1 MIHEGKGNVKRKFIV
16 DGKKS
21 LCYTNKVKRNRQVP
35 VGGSAMK
42 AIVKKFIRLVIGL
55 AIMSFGSA
63 MALQANM
70 GMEPWDVLNHGVSVF
85 LKDVTIGGVQVFT
98 FGRANITIGFSI
110 LFIDLLFK
118 EKVGFGTFINILICG
133 NIIDLVTG
141 ALIPG
146 FALLPD
152 YTACATMTEHLVPRL
167 LLCVFSVVPAA
178 YGMYVYMSAKL
189 GSGPRDG
196 LMCVVTRRLP
206 KVPVGAIRVVLEGMA
221 LIIGWLLGGTVGVGT
236 IILVCSS
243 GPVMQLIF
251 KLAKFDVKELRN
263 ETIPETLAAI
273 RAARTK
279 SA

>member
-1 MIHEGKGNVKRKFIV
+1 
-16 DGKKS
+16 
-21 LCYTNKVKRNRQVP
+21 
-35 VGGSAMK
+35 MK
-42 AIVKKFIRLVIGL
+42 AIVKKFIRLLVGL

-63 MALQANM
+63 MALQANL

-85 LKDVTIGGVQVFT
+85 LQDITVGGVQVFT
-98 FGRANITIGFSI
+98 FGRANITIGFII
-110 LFIDLLFK
+110 LFIDLFYK

-152 YTACATMTEHLVPRL
+152 YTACASMTEHFLPRL
-167 LLCVFSVVPAA
+167 LLCAFSVFPAA

-206 KVPVGAIRVVLEGMA
+206 KVPVGGIRVLLEGLA
-221 LIIGWLLGGTVGVGT
+221 LILGWALGGTVGVGT
-236 IILVCSS
+236 IILVCAS
-243 GPVMQLIF
+243 GPVMQMIF

-273 RAARTK
+273 RVAWAK
-279 SA
+279 N

>member
-1 MIHEGKGNVKRKFIV
+1 
-16 DGKKS
+16 
-21 LCYTNKVKRNRQVP
+21 
-35 VGGSAMK
+35 MK

-85 LKDVTIGGVQVFT
+85 LKDVTISGVQVFT
-98 FGRANITIGFSI
+98 FGRANITIGFTI

-152 YTACATMTEHLVPRL
+152 YTACATMAEHFVPRL

-206 KVPVGAIRVVLEGMA
+206 KVPVGAIRVVLEGLA